1 MNVTFS
7 EEDFVV
13 LNDEE
18 RSLYSASICI
28 EPDLLVSDIAHNRD
42 FLGDLVGASEVL
54 DTLK

>member
-1 MNVTFS
+1 MTFS